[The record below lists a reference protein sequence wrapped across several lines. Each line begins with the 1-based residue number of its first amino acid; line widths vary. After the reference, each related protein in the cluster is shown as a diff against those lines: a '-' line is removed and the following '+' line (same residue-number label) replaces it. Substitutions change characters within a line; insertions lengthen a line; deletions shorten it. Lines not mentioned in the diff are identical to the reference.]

1 MLLQE
6 QVLERAGRDG
16 VPKVAQGLGL
26 AEATL
31 YAWRAKRRQ
40 TGQPVEDPN
49 YRTKAN
55 QAASTV

>member
-40 TGQPVEDPN
+40 TGQPVEDPK
-49 YRTKAN
+49 R
-55 QAASTV
+55 